1 MAQGP
6 MDLQVD
12 EPRRDGTAVYVHDLL
27 PLPGFGAKGQYLGDP
42 VPFKTQVP
50 IDKVAVQQ
58 QLPVLNE
65 HVPLPS
71 RAHTIPFPRR
81 RGRLKGRYSSIYI
94 LGSEHP
100 FVKLYFSPVCRF
112 TP

>member
-81 RGRLKGRYSSIYI
+81 RGTLRGQYSLCTFWGPHTHLS
-94 LGSEHP
+94 S
-100 FVKLYFSPVCRF
+100 FYFCSAFAF